1 MENQHVYFYKKS
13 NKANVSIVAL
23 IFTYISII
31 GWSPFFSG
39 YLAVPLFLT
48 YHIPFLLLLAY
59 FMLTQK
65 ISSALISLSIIMII
79 LISALTLLTE
89 SLINFNRYIFEP
101 LTFLLCYYC
110 TVSRKLAEKICTY
123 ASCVVIIGI
132 VLSVIS
138 FCYAYAGGNEILTF
152 HNVDGRLNSLYLT
165 SFSNFKI
172 GNIIRPSFIYDEPG
186 AFSFVICFVV
196 ILREVLGRKYNWVYL
211 LGGMITLS
219 LTQFIILSLYIIV
232 KNWKNI
238 KQILVLCFALFGLI
252 MFTYNN
258 NEFDFFYNRFN
269 TENGTFSGDNRSMQ
283 ISNYLNVV
291 NENMFLL
298 GDYKCHDNINQRCE
312 SHGDIS
318 SSIVTPIYK
327 GGILQL
333 LLQIITHAIIFWL
346 ALRERKLIFP
356 ALVLTI
362 LLLQRPFFDVVGYS
376 VMIYYSIFLM
386 FYFKVFK
393 DDYYHSRKK

>member
-1 MENQHVYFYKKS
+1 
-13 NKANVSIVAL
+13 
-23 IFTYISII
+23 
-31 GWSPFFSG
+31 
-39 YLAVPLFLT
+39 
-48 YHIPFLLLLAY
+48 
-59 FMLTQK
+59 
-65 ISSALISLSIIMII
+65 
-79 LISALTLLTE
+79 
-89 SLINFNRYIFEP
+89 
-101 LTFLLCYYC
+101 
-110 TVSRKLAEKICTY
+110 
-123 ASCVVIIGI
+123 
-132 VLSVIS
+132 
-138 FCYAYAGGNEILTF
+138 
-152 HNVDGRLNSLYLT
+152 
-165 SFSNFKI
+165 
-172 GNIIRPSFIYDEPG
+172 
-186 AFSFVICFVV
+186 
-196 ILREVLGRKYNWVYL
+196 
-211 LGGMITLS
+211 
-219 LTQFIILSLYIIV
+219 
-232 KNWKNI
+232 I

-386 FYFKVFK
+386 FNFKVFK